1 MRKIP
6 EEYDNIF
13 DNYLIRLCDIL
24 CPYAFSLGLTPNAIT
39 TLSNI
44 MCIVSI
50 IFILKG
56 KYYLGALFL
65 LISYYFDCM
74 DGHFARKYD
83 MVTVF
88 GDYYDHISDI
98 TKIIAV
104 LITLCYINSR
114 KFLKILPIII
124 ILALLMTVHLG
135 CQELLYNTDES
146 QTLSLTKNLCP
157 VKKSSNSNEVK
168 NRMVLTKFFGCGTF
182 YIGLLLIIIFY

>member
-6 EEYDNIF
+6 EDYDNIF

-24 CPYAFSLGLTPNAIT
+24 SPYAFSLGLTPNAIT

-44 MCIVSI
+44 MCIISI

-74 DGHFARKYD
+74 DGHMARKYD

-104 LITLCYINSR
+104 LITLLYINSS
-114 KFLKILPIII
+114 KFLKVLPIII
-124 ILALLMTVHLG
+124 ILAVLMTVHLG
-135 CQELLYNTDES
+135 CQELLYNTNES
-146 QTLSLTKNLCP
+146 ETLSLTKKFCLVNN
-157 VKKSSNSNEVK
+157 SSNSIEVK
-168 NRMVLTKFFGCGTF
+168 SRLFFTRFFGCGTF
-182 YIGLLLIIIFY
+182 YLGLLLIIIFY